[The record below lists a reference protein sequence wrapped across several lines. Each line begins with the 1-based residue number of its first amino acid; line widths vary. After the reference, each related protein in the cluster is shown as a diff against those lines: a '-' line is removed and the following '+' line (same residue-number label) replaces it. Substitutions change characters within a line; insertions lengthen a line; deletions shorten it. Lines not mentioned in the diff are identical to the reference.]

1 MSEKFKTVITNEGF
15 RYTELV
21 KSDDKPKI
29 SLLDPIASNTAYS
42 DAQLE
47 RLTYT
52 EVISQASQIQTG
64 KLTSK
69 KINGQ
74 AMSLELLFDGRNVKN
89 DYTLNTIF
97 IYGQVEENE
106 PFLFAVIKANQPQY
120 INAYSESGLTNLQIN
135 VGVKL
140 ANINDNEIEIV
151 VDHAALATQQDVT
164 DLTDK
169 LDKEIARAD
178 NVEKK
183 LQTALTGEISRAK
196 QSEQD
201 NKSAISTEITR
212 AKEKEGAL
220 QQKLDSEIARSTKT
234 DNDTN
239 DAINKIKADAE
250 SSHSSLQQSLTG
262 EINRAKQ
269 AEQSNKTDIDSEK
282 TRATNKENELSTLIG
297 KIQTTLNPLVN
308 YPVYSGDLNNF
319 RENGTRII
327 YGNESINEIRHNPQ
341 GLTNGLMLSIKTSDV
356 VSCQVVINT
365 DTKKIYIRQYFG
377 NNGWSEW
384 VENVTYSELRQVVED
399 LSGSISEMS
408 SEISREK
415 SEIDKKINIVQ
426 NTANTGVNK
435 ANTAQSTADGAV
447 SKANNAQNTANTA
460 NSKIDNLSV
469 SGKNILRN
477 TLNFGGSLK
486 EYQKGGSW
494 DQGEWRTGGQGSITN
509 ITLQDT
515 SVSVNG
521 FVASKKIEIANNPTI
536 GADGHLFVQ
545 DNVPLVPN
553 KDYTLSIYVMPSED
567 VTITMRL
574 GINNRK
580 DFTVKA
586 SSDWTRISWTTRWGG
601 VNNSVYFGVLNT
613 TKNVW
618 FILPQ
623 LEEGTVATKYLPNP
637 SDQSEQITDLQNKTT
652 PQQLIKTVTDTS
664 QAGHAV
670 PINTL
675 NDRLKSLEDKLSSL
689 INEIREE
696 STLHAY
702 VSAYRTE
709 SEELRSMTLYY
720 EDENNQPKIKKVN
733 LENIKKV
740 SVPAVSFNEQY
751 KAFQTDY
758 DIFYEI
764 KEDNLDK
771 ITIDFAEINE
781 NVICD
786 FDGQD
791 HWIDL
796 QKEYGKDW
804 RENRERVTEYHRGF
818 ISAPNRVG
826 DYKVISDR
834 LASLVYSVQWK
845 D

>member
-282 TRATNKENELSTLIG
+282 
-297 KIQTTLNPLVN
+297 
-308 YPVYSGDLNNF
+308 
-319 RENGTRII
+319 
-327 YGNESINEIRHNPQ
+327 
-341 GLTNGLMLSIKTSDV
+341 
-356 VSCQVVINT
+356 
-365 DTKKIYIRQYFG
+365 
-377 NNGWSEW
+377 
-384 VENVTYSELRQVVED
+384 
-399 LSGSISEMS
+399 
-408 SEISREK
+408 
-415 SEIDKKINIVQ
+415 
-426 NTANTGVNK
+426 
-435 ANTAQSTADGAV
+435 
-447 SKANNAQNTANTA
+447 NACN
-460 NSKIDNLSV
+460 
-469 SGKNILRN
+469 
-477 TLNFGGSLK
+477 
-486 EYQKGGSW
+486 
-494 DQGEWRTGGQGSITN
+494 
-509 ITLQDT
+509 
-515 SVSVNG
+515 
-521 FVASKKIEIANNPTI
+521 
-536 GADGHLFVQ
+536 
-545 DNVPLVPN
+545 
-553 KDYTLSIYVMPSED
+553 
-567 VTITMRL
+567 
-574 GINNRK
+574 
-580 DFTVKA
+580 
-586 SSDWTRISWTTRWGG
+586 
-601 VNNSVYFGVLNT
+601 
-613 TKNVW
+613 
-618 FILPQ
+618 
-623 LEEGTVATKYLPNP
+623 
-637 SDQSEQITDLQNKTT
+637 
-652 PQQLIKTVTDTS
+652 
-664 QAGHAV
+664 
-670 PINTL
+670 
-675 NDRLKSLEDKLSSL
+675 
-689 INEIREE
+689 
-696 STLHAY
+696 
-702 VSAYRTE
+702 
-709 SEELRSMTLYY
+709 
-720 EDENNQPKIKKVN
+720 
-733 LENIKKV
+733 
-740 SVPAVSFNEQY
+740 
-751 KAFQTDY
+751 
-758 DIFYEI
+758 
-764 KEDNLDK
+764 
-771 ITIDFAEINE
+771 
-781 NVICD
+781 
-786 FDGQD
+786 
-791 HWIDL
+791 
-796 QKEYGKDW
+796 
-804 RENRERVTEYHRGF
+804 
-818 ISAPNRVG
+818 
-826 DYKVISDR
+826 
-834 LASLVYSVQWK
+834 
-845 D
+845 